1 MGFVTRM
8 ARQRFIGERWS
19 FSMEDTRVREALVA
33 VKPSEVSSAM
43 SSEFVHREILG
54 KRVHRYGISASYG
67 LDEAGVREAID
78 LGASYLFWSPVKKY
92 LKTIIKDTVMKDR
105 ERFMLATGPI
115 LGYFGGSVRRT
126 VEKRLRES
134 GSDYLDIVQVFW
146 AGRMSFLSKSVV
158 GELVKLREEGKA
170 RAIGVSIHDRKRAAK
185 LAAEGPLD
193 FFMIRY
199 NAAHP
204 GAEIDI
210 FPHLP
215 QLPAKKPIIAAY
227 TATSW
232 GKLLLPPKGWEGPA
246 ATAGDCFRFCLTNP
260 NVDLVVSA
268 PKTTAQMREN
278 MKALE
283 RGPLSDDEMARMRAL
298 GKAVHG

>member
-1 MGFVTRM
+1 M
-8 ARQRFIGERWS
+8 ADDFI
-19 FSMEDTRVREALVA
+19 
-33 VKPSEVSSAM
+33 
-43 SSEFVHREILG
+43 HREILG

-78 LGASYLFWSPVKKY
+78 LGASYLFWSPAKKF
-92 LKTIIKDTVMKDR
+92 LKTVIKDVVMKDR

-115 LGYFGGSVRRT
+115 LGYFAGSVRRA
-126 VEKRLRES
+126 VEKALRAS
-134 GSDYLDIVQVFW
+134 GSDYIDVVQVFW
-146 AGRMSFLSKSVV
+146 AGRMSALSRAVI
-158 GELVKLREEGKA
+158 GELVKLRSEGKA
-170 RAIGVSIHDRKRAAK
+170 RAIGVSIHDRKRAGK

-204 GAEIDI
+204 GAETDI
-210 FPHLP
+210 FPY
-215 QLPAKKPIIAAY
+215 LPAKKPIIAAY
-227 TATSW
+227 TSTSW
-232 GKLLLPPKGWEGPA
+232 GKLLQLPKGWTGPA
-246 ATAGDCFRFCLTNP
+246 ASAGDCFRFCLSNS

-268 PKTTAQMREN
+268 PKTAAQMREN

-283 RGPLSDDEMARMRAL
+283 LGPLSDEEMARMRAL

>member
-1 MGFVTRM
+1 M
-8 ARQRFIGERWS
+8 ADG
-19 FSMEDTRVREALVA
+19 
-33 VKPSEVSSAM
+33 
-43 SSEFVHREILG
+43 FVHREILG

-67 LDEAGVREAID
+67 LDETGVREAID
-78 LGASYLFWSPVKKY
+78 LGANYLFWSPAKKF
-92 LKTIIKDTVMKDR
+92 LKTVIKDVVMKDR

-115 LGYFGGSVRRT
+115 LGYFAGSVRRS
-126 VEKRLRES
+126 VEKALRAS
-134 GSDYLDIVQVFW
+134 GSDYIDVVQVFW
-146 AGRMSFLSKSVV
+146 AGRMSALSRAVV
-158 GELVKLREEGKA
+158 GELVKLRSEGKA

-185 LAAEGPLD
+185 LAAQGPLD

-204 GAEIDI
+204 GAETDI

-215 QLPAKKPIIAAY
+215 ARKPIIAAY

-232 GKLLLPPKGWEGPA
+232 TKLLRPPKGWTGPA
-246 ATAGDCFRFCLTNP
+246 ASAGDCFRFCLSNP

-268 PKTTAQMREN
+268 PKTAAQMREN
-278 MKALE
+278 MKVLE
-283 RGPLSDDEMARMRAL
+283 RGPLSDEEMARMRAL

>member
-1 MGFVTRM
+1 MTD
-8 ARQRFIGERWS
+8 S
-19 FSMEDTRVREALVA
+19 FLYRD
-33 VKPSEVSSAM
+33 
-43 SSEFVHREILG
+43 ILG

-67 LDEAGVREAID
+67 LDEAGVREAFD
-78 LGASYLFWSPVKKY
+78 LGANYLFWSPAKSFLKRVVK
-92 LKTIIKDTVMKDR
+92 DVVARDR
-105 ERFMLATGPI
+105 EKFVLATGPI
-115 LGYFGGSVRRT
+115 LGFFGGSVRRAT
-126 VEKRLRES
+126 EWALRES
-134 GSDYLDIVQVFW
+134 NGDYLDILQVFW
-146 AGRMSFLSKSVV
+146 VGTMSALTKSVV
-158 GELVKLREEGKA
+158 GEMVKLRDEGKV

-185 LAAEGPLD
+185 LAAQGPLD

-204 GAEIDI
+204 GAEADI

-215 QLPAKKPIIAAY
+215 EKRPVIAAY

-232 GKLLLPPKGWEGPA
+232 TKLFKPPKGWQGPA
-246 ATAGDCFRFCLTNP
+246 ATAGDCFRFCLSNP

-268 PKTTAQMREN
+268 PKTAAQMREN

-283 RGPLSDDEMARMRAL
+283 NGPLTDDEMARIRAL

>member
-1 MGFVTRM
+1 M
-8 ARQRFIGERWS
+8 A
-19 FSMEDTRVREALVA
+19 DD
-33 VKPSEVSSAM
+33 
-43 SSEFVHREILG
+43 FVHREILG
-54 KRVHRYGISASYG
+54 KRVHRYGVSASYG

-78 LGASYLFWSPVKKY
+78 LGANYLFWSPAKKF
-92 LKTIIKDTVMKDR
+92 LKTVIKDVVMKDR

-115 LGYFGGSVRRT
+115 LGYFAGSVRRA
-126 VEKRLRES
+126 VEKAMRAS
-134 GSDYLDIVQVFW
+134 GSDYIDVVQVFW
-146 AGRMSFLSKSVV
+146 AGRMSALSRSVI
-158 GELVKLREEGKA
+158 GELVKLRSEGKA
-170 RAIGVSIHDRKRAAK
+170 RAIGVSIHDRKRAGR

-210 FPHLP
+210 FPY
-215 QLPAKKPIIAAY
+215 LPAPKPIIAAY

-232 GKLLLPPKGWEGPA
+232 TKLLRPPKGWAGPA
-246 ATAGDCFRFCLTNP
+246 ASAGDCFRFCLSNP

-268 PKTTAQMREN
+268 PKTAAEMREN

-283 RGPLSDDEMARMRAL
+283 LGPLNDEEMQRMRAL

>member
-1 MGFVTRM
+1 M
-8 ARQRFIGERWS
+8 AN
-19 FSMEDTRVREALVA
+19 
-33 VKPSEVSSAM
+33 
-43 SSEFVHREILG
+43 EFTHRTTLG
-54 KRVHRYGISASYG
+54 KSVHRYGISASYG
-67 LDEAGVREAID
+67 LPETGVREAIE
-78 LGASYLFWSPVKKY
+78 LGANYIFWSPAKKF
-92 LKTIIKDTVMKDR
+92 LKTVVKDVVMKDR

-115 LGYFGGSVRRT
+115 LAYFGGSVRRA

-146 AGRMSFLSKSVV
+146 AGKMSFLSKSVI

-185 LAAEGPLD
+185 LAMEGPLD

-204 GAEIDI
+204 GAEVDI
-210 FPHLP
+210 FPH
-215 QLPAKKPIIAAY
+215 LPAKKPIIAAY

-232 GKLLLPPKGWEGPA
+232 TKLLRPPKGWSGPA
-246 ATAGDCFRFCLTNP
+246 ASAGDCFRFCLTNP
-260 NVDLVVSA
+260 NVDVVVSA
-268 PKTTAQMREN
+268 PKTAAQMREN
-278 MKALE
+278 MKALDL
-283 RGPLSDDEMARMRAL
+283 GPLSDEEMARMRAL

>member
-1 MGFVTRM
+1 M
-8 ARQRFIGERWS
+8 AN
-19 FSMEDTRVREALVA
+19 
-33 VKPSEVSSAM
+33 
-43 SSEFVHREILG
+43 EFVYREILG

-67 LDEAGVREAID
+67 LPEAGVREALA
-78 LGASYLFWSPVKKY
+78 LGANYIFWSPAKKH
-92 LKTIIKDTVMKDR
+92 LKTVIKDVVMKDR

-115 LGYFGGSVRRT
+115 LAYFGGSVRRA

-134 GSDYLDIVQVFW
+134 GSDYLDVVQVFW
-146 AGRMSFLSKSVV
+146 AGKMSFLGKSVI

-204 GAEIDI
+204 GAEVDI

-215 QLPAKKPIIAAY
+215 QSPAKKPIIAAY

-232 GKLLLPPKGWEGPA
+232 TKLLRPPKGWTGPA

-260 NVDLVVSA
+260 NVDVVVSA
-268 PKTTAQMREN
+268 PKTGAQMREN

-283 RGPLSDDEMARMRAL
+283 LGPLSDEEMARIRAL